1 MMNYA
6 LKSYGDK
13 YGNLVPIGGKDG
25 VLKRYQSHNWL
36 IGYKQSNGKS
46 VRWVHRAGE
55 HRGHSSLCQGDA
67 CFGPSQGI
75 TERNCVLK

>member
-46 VRWVHRAGE
+46 VR
-55 HRGHSSLCQGDA
+55 
-67 CFGPSQGI
+67 
-75 TERNCVLK
+75 